1 MLQIVICD
9 DETPQRTLL
18 EAYVREWG
26 AQRRLEA
33 DILLVGNAE
42 QFLFHWEEC
51 RRDMVLLDID
61 MPGGDGLSLA
71 RRLRSQG
78 EDAQIIFVTGLAEYA
93 LEGYDV
99 DAVSYLIKPID
110 KRRLFACLDRAYERC
125 GREVPTV
132 LLETPGGTARVRVR
146 DICYLESA
154 AHDTLV
160 YCTQEKEP
168 IRCRVGIRQLEE
180 RLGQQ
185 GESFFKLA
193 FFKIHRSY
201 LVNLSYVSRIEK
213 KEAVMDTGE
222 VLPVAR
228 NRWEALNRA
237 YLEYYRGRWEKEE
250 DG

>member
-1 MLQIVICD
+1 MLQIAICD
-9 DETPQRTLL
+9 DDSAQRSLL

-26 AQRRLEA
+26 MLRQLEVETT
-33 DILLVGNAE
+33 LVGNAE

-61 MPGGDGLSLA
+61 MPGADGLSLA
-71 RRLRSQG
+71 RRLRGQG
-78 EDAQIIFVTGLAEYA
+78 EDVQIIFVTGLAEYA

-110 KRRLFACLDRAYERC
+110 KERLFACLDRALARC
-125 GREVPTV
+125 GREAPAV
-132 LLETPGGTARVRVR
+132 LLETPGGIARVRVR

-160 YCTQEKEP
+160 YCAQEKDP

-180 RLGQQ
+180 RLEQQ
-185 GESFFKLA
+185 GERFFKLA

-213 KEAVMDTGE
+213 KEAVMDRGE
-222 VLPVAR
+222 ALPVAR

-237 YLEYYRGRWEKEE
+237 YLDYYRGRWMRL
-250 DG
+250 